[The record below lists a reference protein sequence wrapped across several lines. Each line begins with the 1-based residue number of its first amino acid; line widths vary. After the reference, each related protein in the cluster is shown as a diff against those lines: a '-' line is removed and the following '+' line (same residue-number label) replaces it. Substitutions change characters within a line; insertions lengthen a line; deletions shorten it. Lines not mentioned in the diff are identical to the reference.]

1 MDTEQWIWHF
11 TPFSSLG
18 FEPAI
23 WRQGREYKFG
33 HRKYVSHFYLC
44 SLLAFN
50 SGSLAARSD
59 TILRFHIFC
68 IHQIIPR
75 CQRIN
80 HYILLSKS
88 GACTFHQDVFTW
100 SACCGVFPSIWFYL
114 NLKFGQK
121 HFEANG
127 AAVILHLVHH
137 PLPSRPGN
145 QCCSENNRKE
155 EKIWGNT

>member
-1 MDTEQWIWHF
+1 MGTPYIAAAVWTHVKKKISLHF
-11 TPFSSLG
+11 IPFTTSYNIAAAAVWTQKKEFDILPQFTSLG

-88 GACTFHQDVFTW
+88 GACTFH
-100 SACCGVFPSIWFYL
+100 SM
-114 NLKFGQK
+114 K
-121 HFEANG
+121 
-127 AAVILHLVHH
+127 
-137 PLPSRPGN
+137 R
-145 QCCSENNRKE
+145 
-155 EKIWGNT
+155 